1 VLCPQEFIVA
11 GSQRLTDLR
20 DALVCPADVNLQAL
34 GMAVPSAY
42 FYIEGTFYSDLRA
55 PGSLD
60 YSEPVI
66 EFCQQNSLL
75 PPAPEGADAEA
86 RQRGDL
92 NLEGRKSRF
101 FSISSAFVVNNLI
114 AIVGF
119 LQLLIRNVDG
129 LRRLEQAPFRS
140 CPCVICMAGHSLL
153 CWKVREE
160 KQGYP
165 QYNICFIFENF
176 LTVGSACRESGRQAA
191 GVLSEGRHA

>member
-1 VLCPQEFIVA
+1 MA

-86 RQRGDL
+86 RQRGGL

-101 FSISSAFVVNNLI
+101 FSISSAFVENNLI

-119 LQLLIRNVDG
+119 LQLL
-129 LRRLEQAPFRS
+129 LEMWTGSGALSKLPPDPAP
-140 CPCVICMAGHSLL
+140 V
-153 CWKVREE
+153 
-160 KQGYP
+160 
-165 QYNICFIFENF
+165 
-176 LTVGSACRESGRQAA
+176 
-191 GVLSEGRHA
+191 